1 MSDSSQGPG
10 WWQASDGRWYPP
22 QSHPTQQAAPPPAAP
37 PQAVPPAYVGP
48 LAPAT
53 YGTPVAATKKS
64 GMPGWA
70 KVVLILGGILVL
82 LVGGC
87 TVAVGLF
94 ANKVSNDLTKGC
106 SILSKADA
114 KKAFEGEVTTLQIGG
129 FTSIANAAL
138 DTRVIKDAPSCL
150 VTPTGK
156 DAKFG
161 LSRVAKL
168 ESSDAKAI
176 FAKELKNAQGTSTD
190 QGNGLTVD
198 SEAYLSEE
206 KVTLGDEAFCT
217 TAALTSSAGALVRK
231 GNTLVYVSVAA
242 TTAQAQDVSN
252 TGLGE
257 IEAANCG
264 GAQKV
269 IKAILNI

>member
-22 QSHPTQQAAPPPAAP
+22 QSHPTQQPAPPAAP
-37 PQAVPPAYVGP
+37 PSYVGP
-48 LAPAT
+48 PAPAT
-53 YGTPVAATKKS
+53 YGAPVAAAKKP

-70 KVVLILGGILVL
+70 KVLLILGGLLVL

-94 ANKVSNDLTKGC
+94 AKKVSNDITKGC
-106 SILSKADA
+106 SILSTAEA
-114 KKAFEGEVTTLQIGG
+114 KKAFGGEVTTLQIGG

-150 VTPTGK
+150 VTPTGT

-190 QGNGLTVD
+190 QGNGLTVEG
-198 SEAYLSEE
+198 EAYLSEE
-206 KVTLGDEAFCT
+206 QVTLGDEAFCT

-264 GAQKV
+264 AAQKV